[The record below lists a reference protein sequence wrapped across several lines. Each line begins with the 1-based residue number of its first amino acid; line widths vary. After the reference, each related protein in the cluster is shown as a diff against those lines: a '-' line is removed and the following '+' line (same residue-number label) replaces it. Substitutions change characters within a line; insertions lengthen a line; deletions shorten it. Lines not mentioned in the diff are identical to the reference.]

1 MNSKT
6 TVLLIQ
12 NQPDVK
18 PDVRA
23 NKNKSLNRNSFEKYN
38 ENDLVVLAA

>member
-12 NQPDVK
+12 NQ